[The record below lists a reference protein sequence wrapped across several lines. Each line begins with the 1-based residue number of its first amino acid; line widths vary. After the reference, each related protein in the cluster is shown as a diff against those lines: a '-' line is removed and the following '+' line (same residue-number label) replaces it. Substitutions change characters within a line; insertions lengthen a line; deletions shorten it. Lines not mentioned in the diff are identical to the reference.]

1 MKAKIFSCAIVTA
14 GEDIHA
20 QITTTTMQT
29 IFGADIYVVP
39 VRKNVIIK
47 EIMADLF
54 FIPPRKIRLVL
65 NDGRWYIVAF

>member
-47 EIMADLF
+47 EIETAENS
-54 FIPPRKIRLVL
+54 V
-65 NDGRWYIVAF
+65 